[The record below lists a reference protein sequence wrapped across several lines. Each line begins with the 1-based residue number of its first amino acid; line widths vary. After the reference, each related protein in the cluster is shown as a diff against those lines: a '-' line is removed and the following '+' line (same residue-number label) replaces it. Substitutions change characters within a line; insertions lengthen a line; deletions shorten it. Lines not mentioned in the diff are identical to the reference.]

1 MIQEIKRDITVDS
14 PLSCFETEVWMDGDP
29 QTLHRLRLIHDA
41 TNLCWIQS
49 LLWSKDIYI
58 THLPHRRGDFR
69 RCFKLT
75 ARKHCHRIQGYKTQ
89 THVLSRVARRPLQMV
104 HLPFGGHIPSNK
116 TKSSGCCGHFL
127 LTSYTAAS
135 CDNNSPSEKWTLAS
149 LAASNNEFKEPVQLS
164 HDSQLIGH
172 SRSAPSI
179 ISLVILFQ
187 IDWESVGHMKQKP
200 IKEMPPFE

>member
-1 MIQEIKRDITVDS
+1 
-14 PLSCFETEVWMDGDP
+14 MDGDP

-49 LLWSKDIYI
+49 LLWSKD
-58 THLPHRRGDFR
+58 THIAHLAHRRGDFR

-75 ARKHCHRIQGYKTQ
+75 ARKQRHKIRRYKTP
-89 THVLSRVARRPLQMV
+89 THVLSGVARRPLQMV

-116 TKSSGCCGHFL
+116 TKNSGCCGHFL

-135 CDNNSPSEKWTLAS
+135 CDSNSPSEKWTLPP

-172 SRSAPSI
+172 SGEVSVWPH
-179 ISLVILFQ
+179 LF
-187 IDWESVGHMKQKP
+187 GYLLYG
-200 IKEMPPFE
+200 